1 MIRLRMKKEPQ
12 YNIIRGAA
20 KISSSSSGK
29 TGQYECVTGEKIL
42 SSNQK
47 QVTEQD
53 TFTYSPLG
61 KAFGNKLK
69 QLKIKK
75 KNKLML

>member
-1 MIRLRMKKEPQ
+1 MIRLRMKKELQ
-12 YNIIRGAA
+12 YDINRGAA
-20 KISSSSSGK
+20 KLSSSSSGK
-29 TGQYECVTGEKIL
+29 TGQYEYVTGEKIL

-47 QVTEQD
+47 QITEQD

>member
-47 QVTEQD
+47 QITEQD
-53 TFTYSPLG
+53 TFTYSSLG

>member
-29 TGQYECVTGEKIL
+29 TGQYECVTGEEIL

-47 QVTEQD
+47 QITEQD

>member
-47 QVTEQD
+47 QITEQD
-53 TFTYSPLG
+53 RFTYSCFG
-61 KAFGNKLK
+61 KALK
-69 QLKIKK
+69 QQTKTMKEK
-75 KNKLML
+75 EKNKLML